1 MNKKAQILRENVLR
15 TLGVALLYLTA
26 VELSY
31 LLALEPYK
39 VTFYWPASGVAI
51 ASVLIFKKRA
61 VFGVALGAIVAIA
74 TQFIQAPEELTAGTA
89 FVAAVTIAAWTA
101 QPLIALNLFRRF
113 APFMPFW
120 ERTGMLYR
128 GIGILLAV
136 SLIPA
141 SVGVCALYVSGI
153 MPGNEII
160 KTWAL
165 WSMGDFLGMLTIT
178 PVVWRIARFFG
189 VGPETLSLGPIYSV
203 IMLSITVLVSLVTF
217 ATVLNSEQQA
227 FRKVLDQASADVASR
242 LELLMTKAAKD
253 VGAVAALFASSP
265 SISVAEYKSFFLAL
279 TKQKDFSPGLQSLSW
294 VPHFA
299 PTYSPET
306 GYKDPVSATRIE
318 KLYTLDSLGNRTSA
332 AKSDVYFPIDFIQP
346 SKENDT
352 AIGYDLGSKEIFR
365 KAFDR
370 ANRTKQ
376 GSALVHSDPVPWL
389 QSEPALALVQAVYR
403 PQEELR
409 PADSSTAPPIGY
421 VVAEYLLQ
429 RMLKGAQF
437 SNEHG
442 MEIFVF
448 NLDSAGIEKLLWMNS
463 VAASNHYK
471 NDGATISHPIKEVG
485 EMGYWTTTKTFPAA
499 NLKIITRPGPEFFE
513 PLRTMRAWWISA
525 AIMIM
530 GLAMTYLIFF
540 YEKKSIERL
549 RAITL
554 RDAIVVSARQPF
566 VHLDE
571 NGIVLEW
578 NNAAHEV
585 FGWTLEQVLH
595 RKLTETL
602 IPVRYHEA
610 HSNGMQR
617 FKTTG
622 KGPVIGNTVSIE
634 ACCSDSTE
642 LPVDLLI
649 NAVQVDDG
657 WHFFAFVNDITA
669 RKAAEETLKKAHDKY
684 TALFQAIP
692 DAIIIYN
699 EAGDIENVN
708 DAAVELFGWSREEM
722 LSKGYK
728 NIIAERS
735 EAHLATMHKKD
746 ADNVSWPGDANLVFA
761 KRQDGSEFPFEAIVN
776 LQKTEKGLTFV
787 SLVRDVTKVLEVQEV
802 RDSMRKLETLGEL
815 TGVLAHEFNNLLAII
830 IGNLDLVRD
839 GSADTKIDGTMR
851 DRLNVAHDAAMRGTG
866 VVKSL
871 SAVATDQPMPL
882 SRFDCVPM
890 LTEMLPML
898 LSEAGED
905 IHLDIETEEK
915 TLLVNADYNFLSEAL
930 RNLVINARESIAG
943 KGEIRISLGRTL
955 SSAINDPQL
964 ALLPGDY
971 AVISVSDTGHGMKA
985 DDLKQAFDPFFTT
998 KKNRG
1003 NKGLGLS
1010 MVSRM
1015 AKQFGGIATVAS
1027 KLGEGTAVGIYLP
1040 MIDSDVVPAKV
1051 THAGS
1056 VGDGRYV
1063 LVVDDQKGFLTLAVS
1078 WLEKSGYR
1086 VKSTDKPKVALEII
1100 ESSVPSIDL
1109 LITDM
1114 LMPTMDGV
1122 SLSQFAREVN
1132 PHVEVLYMTGFLDHS
1147 VKRSADNVDF
1157 PVLEKPFRKDEFLTA
1172 VSSILDAAK
1181 TKKPS

>member
-1 MNKKAQILRENVLR
+1 MNKKAQILRENILR

-26 VELSY
+26 VELGY

-51 ASVLIFKKRA
+51 ASVLVFKKRA
-61 VFGVALGAIVAIA
+61 VFGVALGSIVAIA

-113 APFMPFW
+113 APVMPFW
-120 ERTGMLYR
+120 ERAGMLYR

-153 MPGNEII
+153 MPGSAITS
-160 KTWAL
+160 TWAL
-165 WSMGDFLGMLTIT
+165 WAMGDFLGMLTIT
-178 PVVWRIARFFG
+178 PVVWRIAIFFG
-189 VGPETLSLGPIYSV
+189 VRSETPTLGPIYSV
-203 IMLSITVLVSLVTF
+203 IMLSVTVLVSLVTF
-217 ATVLNSEQQA
+217 ATVFNSEQQT
-227 FRKVLDQASADVASR
+227 FRKVLDQTSADFASR
-242 LELLMTKAAKD
+242 FELLMTKAAKD

-265 SISVAEYKSFFLAL
+265 NVSVAEYESFFLVL
-279 TKQKDFSPGLQSLSW
+279 TEQKDFSPGLQSLSW
-294 VPHFA
+294 VPRFA

-306 GYKDPVSATRIE
+306 GYKDPVSATRME
-318 KLYTLDSLGNRTSA
+318 KLYTLDSLGNRTVA

-346 SKENDT
+346 SKNNDT
-352 AIGYDLGSKEIFR
+352 AIGYDLGSNEIFR

-370 ANRTKQ
+370 ANKTKQ
-376 GSALVHSDPVPWL
+376 ASTVVHFDPVPWL

-409 PADSSTAPPIGY
+409 SADSPNAPPIGY

-429 RMLKGAQF
+429 RLLEGAQF

-448 NLDSAGIEKLLWMNS
+448 KLHGVGIEDLLWMNS
-463 VAASNHYK
+463 VAASKHYED
-471 NDGATISHPIKEVG
+471 DGVAISHPIKKIG
-485 EMGYWTTTKTFPAA
+485 GMGFWTTTKTFPATG
-499 NLKIITRPGPEFFE
+499 LKIIMRPGPEFFATS
-513 PLRTMRAWWISA
+513 RAMRPWWISA
-525 AIMIM
+525 ATMIL
-530 GLAMTYLIFF
+530 GLAMTCLIFSH
-540 YEKKSIERL
+540 ENRSIERL
-549 RAITL
+549 RAIAL

-571 NGIVLEW
+571 NGVVLEW
-578 NNAAHEV
+578 NNAAREV

-602 IPVRYHEA
+602 IPARYHEA

-622 KGPVIGNTVSIE
+622 KGPVIGNTVAIE

-692 DAIIIYN
+692 DAIVIYN
-699 EAGDIENVN
+699 EDGDIENVN

-728 NIIAERS
+728 DIVAERS
-735 EAHLATMHKKD
+735 EAYLATMYKKD
-746 ADNVSWPGDANLVFA
+746 ADNVSWPGDTNLVFA

-776 LQKTEKGLTFV
+776 LQKTERGLTFV

-839 GSADTKIDGTMR
+839 GTADTKIDGTMR

-882 SRFDCVPM
+882 SRFDSVPM
-890 LTEMLPML
+890 LTEVLPML

-905 IHLDIETEEK
+905 IDLDIETEEK
-915 TLLVNADYNFLSEAL
+915 TLLVNADYNLLSEAL
-930 RNLVINARESIAG
+930 RNVVINARESIAG
-943 KGEIRISLGRTL
+943 KGEIKISLGRAH
-955 SSAINDPQL
+955 SSAINDPKL
-964 ALLPGDY
+964 ALLPGGY

-998 KKNRG
+998 KKNSG

-1010 MVSRM
+1010 MVSKM
-1015 AKQFGGIATVAS
+1015 AKQFGGVATVAS
-1027 KLGEGTAVGIYLP
+1027 KLGEGTVVGIYLP
-1040 MIDSDVVPAKV
+1040 MIDSDVAPAKV

-1056 VGDGRYV
+1056 VGDGQHV
-1063 LVVDDQKGFLTLAVS
+1063 LVVDDQRGFLTLAVS
-1078 WLEKSGYR
+1078 WLKKSGYR
-1086 VKSTDKPKVALEII
+1086 VKSTDKPNVALEII

-1132 PHVEVLYMTGFLDHS
+1132 PRVEVLYMTGFLDHS
-1147 VKRSADNVDF
+1147 LKRSADSVDF
-1157 PVLEKPFRKDEFLTA
+1157 PVLEKPFRKEEFLTA
-1172 VSSILDAAK
+1172 VSSIFDAAK

>member
-1 MNKKAQILRENVLR
+1 MNKKAQILRENILR

-26 VELSY
+26 VELGY

-51 ASVLIFKKRA
+51 ASVLVFKKRA
-61 VFGVALGAIVAIA
+61 VFGVALGSIVAIA

-113 APFMPFW
+113 APVMPFW
-120 ERTGMLYR
+120 ERAGMLYR

-153 MPGNEII
+153 MPGSAITS
-160 KTWAL
+160 TWAL
-165 WSMGDFLGMLTIT
+165 WAMGDFLGMLTIT
-178 PVVWRIARFFG
+178 PVVWRIAIFFG
-189 VGPETLSLGPIYSV
+189 VRSETPTLGPIYSV
-203 IMLSITVLVSLVTF
+203 IMLSVTVLVSLVTF
-217 ATVLNSEQQA
+217 ATVFNSEQQT
-227 FRKVLDQASADVASR
+227 FRKVLDQTSADFASR
-242 LELLMTKAAKD
+242 FELLMTKAAKD

-265 SISVAEYKSFFLAL
+265 NVSVAEYESFFLVL
-279 TKQKDFSPGLQSLSW
+279 TEQKDFSPGLQSLSW
-294 VPHFA
+294 VPRFA

-306 GYKDPVSATRIE
+306 GYKDPVSATRME
-318 KLYTLDSLGNRTSA
+318 KLYTLDSLGNRTVA

-346 SKENDT
+346 SKNNDT
-352 AIGYDLGSKEIFR
+352 AIGYDLGSNEIFR

-370 ANRTKQ
+370 ANKTKQ
-376 GSALVHSDPVPWL
+376 ASTVVHFDPVPWL

-409 PADSSTAPPIGY
+409 SADSPNAPPIGY

-429 RMLKGAQF
+429 RLLEGAQF

-448 NLDSAGIEKLLWMNS
+448 KLHGVGIEDLLWMNS
-463 VAASNHYK
+463 VAASKHYED
-471 NDGATISHPIKEVG
+471 DGVAISHPIKKIG
-485 EMGYWTTTKTFPAA
+485 GMGFWTTTKTFPATG
-499 NLKIITRPGPEFFE
+499 LKIITRPGPEFFATS
-513 PLRTMRAWWISA
+513 RAMRPWWISA
-525 AIMIM
+525 ATMIL
-530 GLAMTYLIFF
+530 GLAMTCLIFSH
-540 YEKKSIERL
+540 ENRSIERL
-549 RAITL
+549 RAIAL

-571 NGIVLEW
+571 NGVVLEW
-578 NNAAHEV
+578 NNAAREV

-602 IPVRYHEA
+602 IPARYHEA

-622 KGPVIGNTVSIE
+622 KGPVIGNTVAIE

-692 DAIIIYN
+692 DAIVIYN
-699 EAGDIENVN
+699 EDGDIENVN

-728 NIIAERS
+728 DIVAERS
-735 EAHLATMHKKD
+735 EAYLATMYKKD
-746 ADNVSWPGDANLVFA
+746 ADNVSWPGDTNLVFA

-776 LQKTEKGLTFV
+776 LQKTERGLTFV

-839 GSADTKIDGTMR
+839 GTADTKIDGTMR

-882 SRFDCVPM
+882 SRFDSVPM
-890 LTEMLPML
+890 LTEVLPML

-905 IHLDIETEEK
+905 IDLDIETEEK
-915 TLLVNADYNFLSEAL
+915 TLLVNADYNLLSEAL
-930 RNLVINARESIAG
+930 RNVVINARESIAG
-943 KGEIRISLGRTL
+943 KGEIKISLGRAH
-955 SSAINDPQL
+955 SSAINDPKL
-964 ALLPGDY
+964 ALLPGGY

-998 KKNRG
+998 KKNSG

-1010 MVSRM
+1010 MVSKM
-1015 AKQFGGIATVAS
+1015 AKQFGGVATVAS
-1027 KLGEGTAVGIYLP
+1027 KLGEGTVVGIYLP
-1040 MIDSDVVPAKV
+1040 MIDSDVAPAKV

-1056 VGDGRYV
+1056 VGDGQHV
-1063 LVVDDQKGFLTLAVS
+1063 LVVDDQRGFLTLAVS
-1078 WLEKSGYR
+1078 WLKKSGYR
-1086 VKSTDKPKVALEII
+1086 VKSTDKPNVALEII

-1132 PHVEVLYMTGFLDHS
+1132 PRVEVLYMTGFLDHS
-1147 VKRSADNVDF
+1147 LKRSADSVDF
-1157 PVLEKPFRKDEFLTA
+1157 PVLEKPFRKEEFLTA
-1172 VSSILDAAK
+1172 VSSIFDAAK

>member
-1 MNKKAQILRENVLR
+1 MNKKAQILRENILR

-26 VELSY
+26 VELGY

-51 ASVLIFKKRA
+51 ASVLVFKKRA
-61 VFGVALGAIVAIA
+61 VFGVALGSIVAIA

-113 APFMPFW
+113 APVMPFW
-120 ERTGMLYR
+120 ERAGMLYR

-153 MPGNEII
+153 MPGSAITS
-160 KTWAL
+160 TWAL
-165 WSMGDFLGMLTIT
+165 WAMGDFLGMLTIT
-178 PVVWRIARFFG
+178 PVVWRIAIFFG
-189 VGPETLSLGPIYSV
+189 VRPETPTLGPIYSV
-203 IMLSITVLVSLVTF
+203 IMLSVTVLVSLVTF
-217 ATVLNSEQQA
+217 ATVFNSEQQT
-227 FRKVLDQASADVASR
+227 FRKVLDQTSADFASR
-242 LELLMTKAAKD
+242 FELLMTKAAKD

-265 SISVAEYKSFFLAL
+265 NVSVAEYESFFLVL
-279 TKQKDFSPGLQSLSW
+279 TEQKDFSPGLQSLSW
-294 VPHFA
+294 VPRFA

-306 GYKDPVSATRIE
+306 GYKDPVSATRME
-318 KLYTLDSLGNRTSA
+318 KLYTLDSLGNRTVA

-346 SKENDT
+346 SKNNDT
-352 AIGYDLGSKEIFR
+352 AIGYDLGSNEIFR

-370 ANRTKQ
+370 ANKTKQ
-376 GSALVHSDPVPWL
+376 ASTVVHFDPVPWL

-409 PADSSTAPPIGY
+409 SADSPNAPPIGY

-429 RMLKGAQF
+429 RLLEGAQF

-448 NLDSAGIEKLLWMNS
+448 KLHGVGIEDLLWMNS
-463 VAASNHYK
+463 VAASKHYED
-471 NDGATISHPIKEVG
+471 DGVAISHPIKKIG
-485 EMGYWTTTKTFPAA
+485 GMGFWTTTKTFPATG
-499 NLKIITRPGPEFFE
+499 LKIITRPGPEFFATS
-513 PLRTMRAWWISA
+513 RAMRPWWISA
-525 AIMIM
+525 ATMIL
-530 GLAMTYLIFF
+530 GLAMTCLIFSH
-540 YEKKSIERL
+540 ENRSIERL
-549 RAITL
+549 RAIAL

-571 NGIVLEW
+571 NGVVLEW
-578 NNAAHEV
+578 NNAAREV

-602 IPVRYHEA
+602 IPARYHEA

-622 KGPVIGNTVSIE
+622 KGPVIGNTVAIE

-692 DAIIIYN
+692 DAIVIYN
-699 EAGDIENVN
+699 EDGDIENVN

-728 NIIAERS
+728 DIVAERS
-735 EAHLATMHKKD
+735 EAYLATMYKKD
-746 ADNVSWPGDANLVFA
+746 ADNVSWPGDTNLVFA

-776 LQKTEKGLTFV
+776 LQKTERGLTFV

-839 GSADTKIDGTMR
+839 GTADTKIDGTMR

-882 SRFDCVPM
+882 SRFDSVPM
-890 LTEMLPML
+890 LTEVLPML

-905 IHLDIETEEK
+905 IDLDIETEEK
-915 TLLVNADYNFLSEAL
+915 TLLVNADYNLLSEAL
-930 RNLVINARESIAG
+930 RNVVINARESIAG
-943 KGEIRISLGRTL
+943 KGEIKISLGRAH
-955 SSAINDPQL
+955 SSAINDPKL
-964 ALLPGDY
+964 ALLPGGY

-998 KKNRG
+998 KKNSG

-1010 MVSRM
+1010 MVSKM
-1015 AKQFGGIATVAS
+1015 AKQFGGVATVAS
-1027 KLGEGTAVGIYLP
+1027 KLGEGTVVGIYLP
-1040 MIDSDVVPAKV
+1040 MIDSDVAPAKV

-1056 VGDGRYV
+1056 VGDGQHV
-1063 LVVDDQKGFLTLAVS
+1063 LVVDDQRGFLTLAVS
-1078 WLEKSGYR
+1078 WLKKSGYR
-1086 VKSTDKPKVALEII
+1086 VKSTDKPNVALEII

-1132 PHVEVLYMTGFLDHS
+1132 PRVEVLYMTGFLDHS
-1147 VKRSADNVDF
+1147 LKRSADSVDF
-1157 PVLEKPFRKDEFLTA
+1157 PVLEKPFRKEEFLTA
-1172 VSSILDAAK
+1172 VSSIFDAAK

>member
-1 MNKKAQILRENVLR
+1 MNKKAKLLRENVLR
-15 TLGVALLYLTA
+15 TLGVAFLYLTA

-31 LLALEPYK
+31 LLALGPYK
-39 VTFYWPASGVAI
+39 VAFYWPASGVAI
-51 ASVLIFKKRA
+51 AAVLLFKKRA

-74 TQFIQAPEELTAGTA
+74 FQFIRAPEELTAGTA
-89 FVAAVTIAAWTA
+89 LVAAVTIAAWTA

-120 ERTGMLYR
+120 ERGGTLYR
-128 GIGILLAV
+128 GIGILLVV

-141 SVGVCALYVSGI
+141 SVGACALYVSGTI
-153 MPGNEII
+153 PGSDII
-160 KTWAL
+160 RTWAL
-165 WSMGDFLGMLTIT
+165 WSIGDFLGMLTIT

-189 VGPETLSLGPIYSV
+189 VGPETPSVGPIYSV

-217 ATVLNSEQQA
+217 ATVSNSEQQA
-227 FRKVLDQASADVASR
+227 FRKVLDQAATDVASR
-242 LELLMTKAAKD
+242 FELLITKAAKD
-253 VGAVAALFASSP
+253 VGAVAAFFASSP
-265 SISVAEYKSFFLAL
+265 SISVTEYKSFFLAL

-294 VPHFA
+294 VPRFA

-306 GYKDPVSATRIE
+306 GYKDPLSATRIE
-318 KLYTLDSLGNRTSA
+318 KLYTLDSLGNRTLA
-332 AKSDVYFPIDFIQP
+332 AQSDVYFPIDFIQP
-346 SKENDT
+346 SKGNDT

-365 KAFDR
+365 KAFNR

-376 GSALVHSDPVPWL
+376 GSTLVHFDPVPWL

-409 PADSSTAPPIGY
+409 PADSSNALPTGY

-429 RMLKGAQF
+429 RMLEGAQF

-448 NLDSAGIEKLLWMNS
+448 SLNSGGIEKLLWMNS
-463 VAASNHYK
+463 LAASNHHED
-471 NDGATISHPIKEVG
+471 DGATISHSIQKAG
-485 EMGYWTTTKTFPAA
+485 EMRYGTTTKTFPAT
-499 NLKIITRPGPEFFE
+499 NLIVITRPGPEFLE
-513 PLRTMRAWWISA
+513 PLRTMRPWWISA
-525 AIMIM
+525 AIMFGGFAI
-530 GLAMTYLIFF
+530 TYLIFL
-540 YEKKSIERL
+540 YEKRSLERL

-602 IPVRYHEA
+602 IPARYHEA

-622 KGPVIGNTVSIE
+622 TGPVIGNTVSIE

-669 RKAAEETLKKAHDKY
+669 RKAAEDTLKKAHDKY

-692 DAIIIYN
+692 DAIIIFN
-699 EAGDIENVN
+699 EDGDIENVN

-722 LSKGYK
+722 LSKSYK
-728 NIIAERS
+728 DIIAERS
-735 EAHLATMHKKD
+735 EAHLATMYKKD
-746 ADNVSWPGDANLVFA
+746 AYSVFWPGDDSLVFA

-776 LQKTEKGLTFV
+776 LQKTERGLTFV
-787 SLVRDVTKVLEVQEV
+787 SLVRDVTKVLELQDV
-802 RDSMRKLETLGEL
+802 RDSKRKLETLGEL

-830 IGNLDLVRD
+830 IGNLELLRD
-839 GSADTKIDGTMR
+839 GTADTKIDGTMR

-890 LTEMLPML
+890 LTEMLPMF

-905 IHLDIETEEK
+905 IHLGIETEEK
-915 TLLVNADYNFLSEAL
+915 ALLVDADYNFLSEAL

-943 KGEIRISLGRTL
+943 KGEIRISLERTH

-964 ALLPGDY
+964 ALLSGGY

-985 DDLKQAFDPFFTT
+985 DDLEQAFDPFFST

-1015 AKQFGGIATVAS
+1015 AKQFGGVATVAS
-1027 KLGEGTAVGIYLP
+1027 KRGEGTLVRVYLP
-1040 MIDSDVVPAKV
+1040 TIDSDVVPARV
-1051 THAGS
+1051 THAGP
-1056 VGDGRYV
+1056 VGEGQYV
-1063 LVVDDQKGFLTLAVS
+1063 LVVDDQKDFLTLAVS
-1078 WLEKSGYR
+1078 WLEKSGYS

-1100 ESSVPSIDL
+1100 ESSVASIDL

-1114 LMPTMDGV
+1114 HMPTMDGV

-1132 PHVEVLYMTGFLDHS
+1132 PHVEVLYITGFFDHS

-1172 VSSILDAAK
+1172 VRSILDAAK

>member
-15 TLGVALLYLTA
+15 TIGIALLYLTA

-51 ASVLIFKKRA
+51 ASVLIFKKRS
-61 VFGVALGAIVAIA
+61 VFGIALGSIVAIA
-74 TQFIQAPEELTAGTA
+74 IQFIQAPEELTAGTA

-101 QPLIALNLFRRF
+101 QPLIALYLFRRF

-120 ERTGMLYR
+120 ERAGMLYR
-128 GIGILLAV
+128 GLGILFAV

-141 SVGVCALYVSGI
+141 SLGVCALYLTGI
-153 MPGNEII
+153 MPGSGII

-165 WSMGDFLGMLTIT
+165 WSMGDLLGMLTIM
-178 PVVWRIARFFG
+178 PVVWRVAKFFG
-189 VGPETLSLGPIYSV
+189 VGPDTPALGPIYSF
-203 IMLSITVLVSLVTF
+203 IMLS
-217 ATVLNSEQQA
+217 ATVLATLAMFATLFNLEQQR
-227 FRKVLDQASADVASR
+227 FRNVLDQKSGEVASQF
-242 LELLMTKAAKD
+242 ELLMTKAAKD
-253 VGAVAALFASSP
+253 VSAVNGFFTSSP
-265 SISVAEYKSFFLAL
+265 GASIAEYESFFVAL
-279 TKQKDFSPGLQSLSW
+279 TKQKDFTPGLQSMSW
-294 VPHFA
+294 VPRSA
-299 PTYSPET
+299 PFTAK
-306 GYKDPVSATRIE
+306 KDA
-318 KLYTLDSLGNRTSA
+318 
-332 AKSDVYFPIDFIQP
+332 YFPIGFIQP
-346 SKENDT
+346 LENNEI

-365 KAFDR
+365 NTFDR
-370 ANRTKQ
+370 AAKTTQ
-376 GSALVHSDPVPWL
+376 ASALVHFDPVPWL
-389 QSEPALALVQAVYR
+389 QSEPALVLVQAVYV
-403 PQEELR
+403 PQDESR
-409 PADSSTAPPIGY
+409 SADSSAAFPIGY

-429 RMLKGAQF
+429 RMLDGAQL
-437 SNEHG
+437 SNEYG
-442 MEIFVF
+442 MEVYVF
-448 NLDSAGIEKLLWMNS
+448 SLPSAGADELLWMNS
-463 VAASNHYK
+463 LAASNCS
-471 NDGATISHPIKEVG
+471 GGEEVTWSHPGCKKLG
-485 EMGYWTTTKTFPAA
+485 GMDYWTTTKEFPAES
-499 NLKIITRPGPEFFE
+499 LKIVTQPGVDFFQPIRTSRP
-513 PLRTMRAWWISA
+513 WWIA
-525 AIMIM
+525 TAIMII
-530 GLAMTYLIFF
+530 GCAMTYLIFL

-549 RAITL
+549 RSIAL

-578 NNAAHEV
+578 NRAAQEV

-595 RKLTETL
+595 RKLTQTL
-602 IPVRYHEA
+602 IPARYHEA

-617 FKTTG
+617 FKMTG

-669 RKAAEETLKKAHDKY
+669 RKSAEEILKKAHDKY

-692 DAIIIYN
+692 DAIVIYN

-728 NIIAERS
+728 DIVAERS
-735 EAHLATMHKKD
+735 EAHLATMYKKD

-776 LQKTEKGLTFV
+776 LQKTERGLTFV

-839 GSADTKIDGTMR
+839 GTADTKIDGPMR

-882 SRFDCVPM
+882 SRFDSVPM

-915 TLLVNADYNFLSEAL
+915 TLLVNADYNLLSEAL

-943 KGEIRISLGRTL
+943 KGEIKISLGRAH
-955 SSAINDPQL
+955 SSAINDPKL
-964 ALLPGDY
+964 ALLPGGY

-998 KKNRG
+998 KENSG

-1015 AKQFGGIATVAS
+1015 AKQFGGLATVAS
-1027 KLGEGTAVGIYLP
+1027 KLGEGTVVGIYLP
-1040 MIDSDVVPAKV
+1040 MIDSDVVPAEV

-1056 VGDGRYV
+1056 VGDGQHV
-1063 LVVDDQKGFLTLAVS
+1063 LVVDDQRGFLTLAVS

-1114 LMPTMDGV
+1114 LMPTMGGV
-1122 SLSQFAREVN
+1122 SLSQLAREVN
-1132 PHVEVLYMTGFLDHS
+1132 PHVKVLYMTGFLDHS

-1172 VSSILDAAK
+1172 VSSILDTAE
-1181 TKKPS
+1181 TEKPS